1 MKAVKWLSFC
11 TVFLIVLIFLI
22 GFLFK
27 MSSSKY
33 IKKEIGIDISS
44 CEIIKDLDT
53 HGGCMGDGSYLLV
66 ADCEKVRGDI
76 LQQMSNWKKFPL
88 SENLQLEIYGGEKD
102 GVTFAS
108 NDYASIPKIENGY
121 YYFYNRHHEA
131 KSAFSDEDLFDN
143 FSYNY
148 TVSFYDEDT
157 NFFYYFEM
165 DT

>member
-76 LQQMSNWKKFPL
+76 LQQMSN
-88 SENLQLEIYGGEKD
+88 
-102 GVTFAS
+102 
-108 NDYASIPKIENGY
+108 
-121 YYFYNRHHEA
+121 
-131 KSAFSDEDLFDN
+131 
-143 FSYNY
+143 
-148 TVSFYDEDT
+148 
-157 NFFYYFEM
+157 
-165 DT
+165 